1 MSTPAPGRAIVDAG
15 LKAFSFDSGLPLVH
29 GRAGAEYV
37 KASDEHG
44 VLRIAGDAPPV
55 GVGERLWLVPGPLRS
70 DRQPLRLSR
79 RGPQRHRRR
88 VWPIEA
94 RGALG

>member
-1 MSTPAPGRAIVDAG
+1 MHARP
-15 LKAFSFDSGLPLVH
+15 
-29 GRAGAEYV
+29 GAEYV

-44 VLRIAGDAPPV
+44 VLAVAGDAPPV
-55 GVGERLWLVPGPLRS
+55 AVGERIWLVPGHCDPTVNLYDYLVAVRNGTV
-70 DRQPLRLSR
+70 DA
-79 RGPQRHRRR
+79 